1 MLQQREQYAPFWQ
14 NQGRKTAL
22 GTSAYEKSQRNED
35 ILACSSVITGVRR
48 GWWMFLIALSSA
60 LLLVLISSLWHEGGA
75 VAPPVRPRLR
85 LPPPPTSS
93 SLSHFSL
100 APLCHID
107 LRVSVEGKIIN
118 ANSPAVQPT
127 NKTCLIHQADIAIK
141 TSLPPLS
148 GFSRR
153 SLSPLGHFYFFSPF
167 CVEKPFA

>member
-85 LPPPPTSS
+85 LPLLLLL
-93 SLSHFSL
+93 LSH
-100 APLCHID
+100 
-107 LRVSVEGKIIN
+107 
-118 ANSPAVQPT
+118 
-127 NKTCLIHQADIAIK
+127 
-141 TSLPPLS
+141 TSLWLRCATLIYVYLLR
-148 GFSRR
+148 G
-153 SLSPLGHFYFFSPF
+153 
-167 CVEKPFA
+167 K